1 MALGSSRRV
10 TGPFA
15 APAPLPCQQQTTGN
29 KAWAQ
34 QEDARQPRGFQTC
47 QQDMYERA
55 LELSRQEK
63 YDQARVAFEQ
73 LVQQHPT
80 FCKAWV
86 SYAQMERRM
95 GRISD
100 PLRLAVARQILQRG
114 LATNPDSGCL
124 AQAWGLMELQKG
136 NFWAAV
142 RLLERSVVM
151 DPFLTPV
158 LRWKP
163 VSAARKTIAG
173 SSRYRPVR
181 ARGVACASQGTATA
195 AAAGASVGP
204 AASASSSST
213 AAAGAGGSSGGVG
226 GGLSGGTFTG
236 GSMSSM

>member
-1 MALGSSRRV
+1 MPSIRQQGSVGLNVVPRPR
-10 TGPFA
+10 
-15 APAPLPCQQQTTGN
+15 QTTVSRV
-29 KAWAQ
+29 WAQ
-34 QEDARQPRGFQTC
+34 QEDPRYERVLGASR
-47 QQDMYERA
+47 QDMYEHA

-63 YDQARVAFEQ
+63 YDQAREAFER
-73 LVQQHPT
+73 LLQQHPS

-95 GRISD
+95 SRIAD

-114 LATNPDSGCL
+114 LSTNPDSGCL

-181 ARGVACASQGTATA
+181 ARGVACASQGSAAAA
-195 AAAGASVGP
+195 AAAGAVGASGGAA
-204 AASASSSST
+204 AASS
-213 AAAGAGGSSGGVG
+213 GAGSVRVSGGGVG
-226 GGLSGGTFTG
+226 GIAGGTGTG